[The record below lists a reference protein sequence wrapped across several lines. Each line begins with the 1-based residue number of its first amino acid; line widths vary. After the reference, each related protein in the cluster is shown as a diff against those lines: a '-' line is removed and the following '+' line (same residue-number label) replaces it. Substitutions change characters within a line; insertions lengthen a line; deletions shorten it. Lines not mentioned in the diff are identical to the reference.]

1 MGSRSRGAEVQVV
14 SEGRESKN
22 ERTGGKGKR
31 RRVVREMDTPGRRG
45 EIMST
50 VLLIGSRNPPMT
62 SSPAMTALTGVLR
75 SLDCHVFESGVT
87 DGVAADRPFQT
98 LRFDLVVA
106 EFRPQE
112 ESIGQCL
119 GRLSSTGALP
129 LVVTGPDL
137 PARPRTLIE
146 AGRERAVYLPI
157 NSSPASKLQALRAL
171 LPEQLHVRLRV
182 GPLELNTAEGVV
194 RYRQFAL
201 PLTST
206 EVRVLHSLMK
216 SPGQTID
223 CGTLGQLSQCHD
235 VPTHV
240 GNLRRKFSGY
250 SAGPLLRGNR
260 QVGYAIDARH
270 HQRATRNAGFALRD
284 HLLHLI

>member
-1 MGSRSRGAEVQVV
+1 
-14 SEGRESKN
+14 
-22 ERTGGKGKR
+22 
-31 RRVVREMDTPGRRG
+31 
-45 EIMST
+45 
-50 VLLIGSRNPPMT
+50 MT
-62 SSPAMTALTGVLR
+62 SLTGVLR
-75 SLDCHVFESGVT
+75 SLDCRVFESGVG
-87 DGVAADRPFQT
+87 DGVTGRLLQT

-106 EFRPQE
+106 EYRPQE
-112 ESIGQCL
+112 EGIGQCL
-119 GRLSSTGALP
+119 SRLSSTGPLP

-137 PARPRTLIE
+137 PARSRTLIE
-146 AGRERAVYLPI
+146 TGRERTVYLPI
-157 NSSPASKLQALRAL
+157 NSSPASKLEALRAL
-171 LPEQLHVRLRV
+171 LPEELRAQLRV

-194 RYRQFAL
+194 RYGQFAL

-216 SPGQTID
+216 RPGQTID